1 MLSACLIRQ
10 TQINRMKDDQN
21 LKGIV
26 CIDGTFPKLG
36 RIPLIFLLYP
46 IMKRCNIVL
55 PVTSHHIII
64 IIYYF
69 ITVLL
74 ISLLLFCF

>member
-1 MLSACLIRQ
+1 M
-10 TQINRMKDDQN
+10 
-21 LKGIV
+21 
-26 CIDGTFPKLG
+26 FPKLG